1 MFIPSSGSLGFGRDI
16 EEEGML
22 TTELPA
28 STGRGM
34 KSIRLLALLLVAAF
48 AVSLTASSHAR
59 AAECMS
65 ATACSD
71 AAVWQQAI
79 ADDSNNKSAWFR
91 ATSKQN
97 FINAYEW
104 GQKATFAF
112 YAGDGTA
119 AAWYKAIADDYSR
132 KSVADAKA
140 ANDYAAQAQSYVN
153 ASQDSIN
160 RSEFFG
166 ALGEGSDLSIASDGR
181 KCEHTI
187 HHRTDPDPFGSGKPN
202 TYGCEYWNT
211 QVRACDRDVD
221 GHRVKLEWVGNL
233 DYAGHWFPPEGG
245 EDHPWSTA
253 WAPSRGCVDQGI
265 GGGSTVLKFRVCVE
279 HEKCSAWRRGSSGP

>member
-1 MFIPSSGSLGFGRDI
+1 MTSIAHWPSGSAMAR
-16 EEEGML
+16 
-22 TTELPA
+22 
-28 STGRGM
+28 SVR
-34 KSIRLLALLLVAAF
+34 VAAL
-48 AVSLTASSHAR
+48 SLAAIFVVMLAGSRTAR

-79 ADDSNNKSAWFR
+79 ADDSNRKSVWFR

-104 GQKATFAF
+104 NQKATFAF
-112 YAGDGTA
+112 HAGDANA
-119 AAWYKAIADDYSR
+119 AAVYKAIADDYAR

-140 ANDYAAQAQSYVN
+140 ADNYAAQAQSFVN

-166 ALGEGSDLSIASDGR
+166 VLGEGSDLSIASDGR

-187 HHRTDPDPFGSGKPN
+187 HHPSDPDRFGSGKPN
-202 TYGCEYWNT
+202 SYGCEYWDT
-211 QVRACDRDVD
+211 VVRACDRDKD
-221 GHRVKLEWVGNL
+221 GHRVKTEWVGGL
-233 DYAGHWFPPEGG
+233 DGAHHPWFPPEGG
-245 EDHPWSTA
+245 DDHPWATD
-253 WAPSRGCVDQGI
+253 WAPSGGCTEAGTYASGALI
-265 GGGSTVLKFRVCVE
+265 KIRVCVE
-279 HEKCSAWRRGSSGP
+279 KEGCSAWRRTTG